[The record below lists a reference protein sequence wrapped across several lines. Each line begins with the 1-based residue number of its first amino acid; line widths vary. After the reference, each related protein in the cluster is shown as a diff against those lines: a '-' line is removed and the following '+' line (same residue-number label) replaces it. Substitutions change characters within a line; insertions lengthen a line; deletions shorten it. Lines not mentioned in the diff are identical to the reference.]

1 MDISGHVLVVGGG
14 SGIGRATALMF
25 AKTGA
30 AGIMIADINIET
42 ARNVA
47 AECKNVGMNSSLRVD
62 AVYMDITDET
72 SVDAALRHIGSAFG
86 TIDHCVVTAGVGL
99 TGAIEIA
106 DMDVAEFKRVIDVN
120 VTGSFIV
127 TRAMSA
133 FMRQTAQPT
142 DKPSS
147 VARGTIVLMGSGQSF
162 VPFHGMTQY
171 TTAKHAVLGLAKNA
185 AMDNVKHGIRVN
197 CVCPS
202 WVATPMVTRL
212 NAGTPGLEDM
222 INRVVPAG
230 RMASPEEVADAIVFL
245 SSPRSSYVTGIS
257 FVVDGG
263 TLLQLRL

>member
-1 MDISGHVLVVGGG
+1 MDISGYVLVVGGG

-25 AKTGA
+25 AKNGA
-30 AGIMIADINIET
+30 AGIIVADINIET

-47 AECKNVGMNSSLRVD
+47 AECKDMGPNSPPRVD
-62 AVYMDITDET
+62 AVLMDITDEA
-72 SVDAALRHIGSAFG
+72 SVDTALSHVRSTFG
-86 TIDHCVVTAGVGL
+86 KIDHCVVTAGVGL
-99 TGAIEIA
+99 TGASEIA
-106 DMDVAEFKRVIDVN
+106 DMDVAEFRRVIDVN
-120 VTGSFIV
+120 VTGSFII
-127 TRAMSA
+127 TRAISA

-142 DKPSS
+142 DSTCM
-147 VARGTIVLMGSGQSF
+147 VTRGTIVLMGSGQSF

-171 TTAKHAVLGLAKNA
+171 TTAKHAVLGLVKNA
-185 AMDNVKHGIRVN
+185 AMDNVKHGTRVN

-212 NAGTPGLEDM
+212 NAGTPGLEDT
-222 INRVVPAG
+222 INRAVPAG